1 MYLYTDKYFAWTRRR
16 RKVER
21 TKGTRQIFGGGCK
34 RRSTTGLIHTHVTIL
49 IVVMRISSESKVHD
63 NYLALVLE
71 VYIY

>member
-1 MYLYTDKYFAWTRRR
+1 MSTLHGLVGEGKLNVQKGLDKYLG
-16 RKVER
+16 V
-21 TKGTRQIFGGGCK
+21 GGGK
-34 RRSTTGLIHTHVTIL
+34 KRSTTGLIHTHVTIL

>member
-1 MYLYTDKYFAWTRRR
+1 MHGLVGEGKLNVQKGLDKYLG
-16 RKVER
+16 V
-21 TKGTRQIFGGGCK
+21 GGGK
-34 RRSTTGLIHTHVTIL
+34 KRSTTGLIHTHVTTCIL